1 MEESACTFVGE
12 GLEDMGK
19 SSNPFTS
26 SPQGFGAPLQFSSEM
41 EGE

>member
-1 MEESACTFVGE
+1 MHIVGE

-19 SSNPFTS
+19 GSNPLTS
-26 SPQGFGAPLQFSSEM
+26 SPQGFGAPLQFLSKM